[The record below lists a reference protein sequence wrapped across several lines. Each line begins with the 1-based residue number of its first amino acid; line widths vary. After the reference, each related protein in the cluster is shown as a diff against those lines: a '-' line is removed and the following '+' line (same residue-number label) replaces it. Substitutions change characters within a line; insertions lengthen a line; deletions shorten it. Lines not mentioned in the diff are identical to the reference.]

1 MLHLNIYFAME
12 KMSIW
17 PYFLAKLQFPI
28 YVLTKAS
35 FFFGVVLG
43 QEMQPFEFDLAF
55 DTFGPKETSILA
67 LSCQI
72 FDKKKNLQYLKPIK
86 PFHLLE
92 IIVLIF
98 HDNLGKTVLKVIF
111 VYFLFPCF
119 LKTNRA
125 NPLKEIWSI

>member
-35 FFFGVVLG
+35 FFLGVVLG

-72 FDKKKNLQYLKPIK
+72 FDKKKKPPI
-86 PFHLLE
+86 P
-92 IIVLIF
+92 
-98 HDNLGKTVLKVIF
+98 
-111 VYFLFPCF
+111 
-119 LKTNRA
+119 KTNKTIS
-125 NPLKEIWSI
+125 LT